1 MVIRGRFAVLMQ
13 NSVTS
18 LVFSYPKYSYTS
30 LDSQG
35 LMLHNDLKYVKV
47 ANEIEVHATLEYK
60 NCNFQYIF

>member
-35 LMLHNDLKYVKV
+35 WMLHIDLKYVKV

-60 NCNFQYIF
+60 NCNFQFIF

>member
-35 LMLHNDLKYVKV
+35 WMLHNDLKYVKV